1 MTVTRNSVRMKHF
14 AGIERFSEHVYA
26 NVYCKANSTNAA
38 KFLRELIE
46 NAPYKIRSIQV
57 GGGSEF
63 MKGYYPKDFEEVCR
77 ELAIPLFVLPHAK
90 PTYNSKEKFYEELSE
105 DTIVGAHCVGAR
117 REFMRF
123 LQKYNAYTPPCAV
136 LPLWSIFLSI
146 VQETPLASHL
156 FELGHK

>member
-46 NAPYKIRSIQV
+46 NAPYKIRSIHV
-57 GGGSEF
+57 GRGSEF

-77 ELAIPLFVLPHAK
+77 ELGLTLFVPSYK
-90 PTYNSKEKFYEELSE
+90 TNIQQQRKFSEELSE
-105 DTIVGAHCVGAR
+105 DTIVGTHCVGAH
-117 REFMRF
+117 EN
-123 LQKYNAYTPPCAV
+123 L
-136 LPLWSIFLSI
+136 
-146 VQETPLASHL
+146 
-156 FELGHK
+156 

>member
-1 MTVTRNSVRMKHF
+1 M
-14 AGIERFSEHVYA
+14 
-26 NVYCKANSTNAA
+26 
-38 KFLRELIE
+38 FL
-46 NAPYKIRSIQV
+46 PT
-57 GGGSEF
+57 
-63 MKGYYPKDFEEVCR
+63 
-77 ELAIPLFVLPHAK
+77 K

-156 FELGHK
+156 FELGHFELVNINFKKFLIDTKKYLDE